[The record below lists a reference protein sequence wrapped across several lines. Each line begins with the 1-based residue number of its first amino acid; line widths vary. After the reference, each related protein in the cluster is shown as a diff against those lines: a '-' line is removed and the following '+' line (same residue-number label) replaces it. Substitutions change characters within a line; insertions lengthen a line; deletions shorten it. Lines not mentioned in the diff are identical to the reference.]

1 MANWGEILADVT
13 DHLNRQDLSTTVSSG
28 IVHKHAFRA
37 LKDIQ
42 SIRDWH
48 WLDKISISASTS
60 DQRIS
65 LPLDFIYPISVT
77 VNENTSRYG
86 LKKIPPYVG
95 RIEFNTDT
103 KSQPCNYALLDDEI
117 QFYPKPDKNYTYDIF
132 YKKKFTEPTA
142 NSDTNYITIS
152 MPECLVYKTCS
163 SLSFT
168 YLQDMNQ
175 AQSFELMYKDTLQG
189 YEDEDDRR
197 RGSDDLGGMVE
208 PDSFYSATKAY
219 Y

>member
-1 MANWGEILADVT
+1 MANWGEILSDVT

-28 IVHKHAFRA
+28 IVHKHAYRA
-37 LKDIQ
+37 LKEIQ

-48 WLDKISISASTS
+48 WLDKITISASTS
-60 DQRIS
+60 DQRLQ
-65 LPLDFIYPISVT
+65 LPTDFIYPIAIS
-77 VNENTSRYG
+77 VNENTSRYP

-95 RIEFNTDT
+95 RLEFNTDT
-103 KSQPCNYALLDDEI
+103 EAQPSNYALLDDEI
-117 QFYPKPDKNYTYDIF
+117 QFYPKPDKAYTYDIF
-132 YKKKFTEPTA
+132 YKKKLTEPTA
-142 NSDTNYITIS
+142 NANTNYVTTN
-152 MPECLVYKTCS
+152 MAECLVYKTCS
-163 SLSFT
+163 SLSFS

-175 AQSFELMYKDTLQG
+175 AQSFELMYKDSIQG

-208 PDSFYSATKAY
+208 PDSFYAAQRTY

>member
-1 MANWGEILADVT
+1 MANWGEILSDVT
-13 DHLNRQDLSTTVSSG
+13 DHLNREDLSTTVSSG
-28 IVHKHAFRA
+28 IVHKHAYRA
-37 LKDIQ
+37 LKEIQ

-48 WLDKISISASTS
+48 WLDKITVSASTS
-60 DQRIS
+60 DQRLS
-65 LPLDFIYPISVT
+65 LPLDFIYPIAIT
-77 VNENTSRYG
+77 VNENNSRYG

-142 NSDTNYITIS
+142 NSDTNYVTLS
-152 MPECLVYKTCS
+152 MPESLVYKTCS
-163 SLSFT
+163 SLSFA

-175 AQSFELMYKDTLQG
+175 AQSFELMYKDSIQG

-208 PDSFYSATKAY
+208 PDSFYSAQRTY